1 MRSLYL
7 TLHNSLHNQSW
18 MIERIRNL
26 IIRDYRRRVDI
37 LISKNIKE
45 TLPKFL
51 FITKKKYITLIE
63 LSCPSL
69 CFEYKYWGC

>member
-45 TLPKFL
+45 TLLKFL
-51 FITKKKYITLIE
+51 LITKKKIPNLN
-63 LSCPSL
+63 
-69 CFEYKYWGC
+69 